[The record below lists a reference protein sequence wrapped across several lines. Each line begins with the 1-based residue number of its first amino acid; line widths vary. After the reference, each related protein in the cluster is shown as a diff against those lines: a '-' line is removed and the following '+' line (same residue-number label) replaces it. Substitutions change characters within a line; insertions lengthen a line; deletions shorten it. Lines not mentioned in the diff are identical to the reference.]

1 MEGECILVRQGFPKE
16 VKPELQADGY
26 VGYVEVK
33 PDKKGRGIPG
43 RGGAGGVETMVIRL
57 EVT

>member
-1 MEGECILVRQGFPKE
+1 MVRQGFPKE
-16 VKPELQADGY
+16 VKPELQADRY

-43 RGGAGGVETMVIRL
+43 RGGRGRQERKRL
-57 EVT
+57 VQE